1 MSEAGLPPRPVLRW
15 NPEADELTAGGRRR
29 SLEQELSGPDAPT
42 AVVCSN
48 DLGAIALIEFAD
60 RLGLRVPQEL
70 SVVGFDNVH
79 FAGLARIALT
89 TVAQPLDE
97 LARAGLEMIMGRIQG
112 REAGP
117 PRSVFLPAT
126 LTVRGSTA
134 RPAPRPD
141 RPRA

>member
-1 MSEAGLPPRPVLRW
+1 M
-15 NPEADELTAGGRRR
+15 T
-29 SLEQELSGPDAPT
+29 
-42 AVVCSN
+42 
-48 DLGAIALIEFAD
+48 
-60 RLGLRVPQEL
+60 

-97 LARAGLEMIMGRIQG
+97 LARAGLEMIVGRIQG

-134 RPAPRPD
+134 RPAARPH
-141 RPRA
+141 RR